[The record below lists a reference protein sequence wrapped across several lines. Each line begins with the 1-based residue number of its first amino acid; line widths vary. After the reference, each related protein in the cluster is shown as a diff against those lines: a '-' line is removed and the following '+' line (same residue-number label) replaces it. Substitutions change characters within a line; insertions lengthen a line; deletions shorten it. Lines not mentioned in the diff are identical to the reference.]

1 VLAHQLIGRAAP
13 PRRGNASRV
22 GDDLAHQENS
32 MYYWRV
38 PTRTVTDAAATAAL
52 FHALSDPIRIEV
64 LALLAHGERC
74 VCDLT
79 AALDIAQPRL
89 SWHLKT
95 LKDAGL
101 VSDRREGRWSYYTL
115 ERGAFDAAE
124 SALASLRPRARRL
137 TVRSAGNCC

>member
-1 VLAHQLIGRAAP
+1 MKSAALD
-13 PRRGNASRV
+13 V
-22 GDDLAHQENS
+22 
-32 MYYWRV
+32 V
-38 PTRTVTDAAATAAL
+38 AAASL

-64 LALLAHGERC
+64 LALLGSGERC

-79 AALDIAQPRL
+79 EVLDIAQSRL

-115 ERGAFDAAE
+115 QPAAFARAE
-124 SALASLRPRARRL
+124 AALAALRPSARRL
-137 TVRSAGNCC
+137 GLRAAGCCD

>member
-1 VLAHQLIGRAAP
+1 MT
-13 PRRGNASRV
+13 SRTP
-22 GDDLAHQENS
+22 D
-32 MYYWRV
+32 
-38 PTRTVTDAAATAAL
+38 PIATAAL

-64 LALLAHGERC
+64 LGLLANGERC

-79 AALDIAQPRL
+79 EELEVAQSRL

-115 ERGAFDAAE
+115 ERDAFERAE
-124 SALASLRPRARRL
+124 SALGALKPHARRL
-137 TVRSAGNCC
+137 TIRSVSGCD